1 MYFKLVIRKGT
12 ARLIVSSDSEDDR
25 YDTLE
30 YAEGSIAGSTWSRSG
45 REDVVVWLAKGCPEP
60 PPASDKTR
68 QSPAAASFKLGR
80 IAEDTQF
87 GLETEKGTRQDGSDP
102 PRCPTQI
109 DETGCSQFKPKRGR
123 GFPGDTLLIRHCQT
137 TKV

>member
-60 PPASDKTR
+60 PPAVTR
-68 QSPAAASFKLGR
+68 QGKAQQRQASSSAALLKTPNLVWKQKRAHVR
-80 IAEDTQF
+80 MV
-87 GLETEKGTRQDGSDP
+87 
-102 PRCPTQI
+102 QI
-109 DETGCSQFKPKRGR
+109 HRVVQLKSMKQGVRNSNRSVG
-123 GFPGDTLLIRHCQT
+123 GDFRVILY
-137 TKV
+137 